1 MTKKELLEAIKN
13 APDDAEIRIFPDWVC
28 DFDYMPIVGIGYV
41 ESFNLIIIK
50 PKYANGERLLR
61 L

>member
-1 MTKKELLEAIKN
+1 MTKKELLEAIKDM
-13 APDDAEIRIFPDWVC
+13 PEDAEIRIYPDWVC

-50 PKYANGERLLR
+50 PKYANG
-61 L
+61 